1 MYKDLNIYKRT
12 YVIEELD
19 NQLKS
24 LEYNSY
30 LSNNYGKSNIRYL
43 MYLNIISSLE
53 EIRFNL
59 IQQEFLAFVKTL
71 IKV

>member
-24 LEYNSY
+24 LEYHSY
-30 LSNNYGKSNIRYL
+30 LSNNYGKYNIRYL
-43 MYLNIISSLE
+43 MYLNIITSLE

>member
-24 LEYNSY
+24 LEYHSY

-43 MYLNIISSLE
+43 MYLNIITSLE

-71 IKV
+71 NKV

>member
-12 YVIEELD
+12 FIIKELG
-19 NQLKS
+19 NQIKFLD
-24 LEYNSY
+24 YNSC

-43 MYLNIISSLE
+43 MYLNTISSLE

>member
-12 YVIEELD
+12 YIIKELG
-19 NQLKS
+19 NQIKFLD
-24 LEYNSY
+24 YNSY

-43 MYLNIISSLE
+43 MYLNIITSLE

>member
-30 LSNNYGKSNIRYL
+30 LSSNYGKSNIRYL

>member
-30 LSNNYGKSNIRYL
+30 LSSNYGKSNIRYL
-43 MYLNIISSLE
+43 MYLNIISSLQ

-71 IKV
+71 NKV

>member
-24 LEYNSY
+24 LEYHSY

-43 MYLNIISSLE
+43 MYLNIITSLE

>member
-12 YVIEELD
+12 YVIVELD

-24 LEYNSY
+24 LEYNFY

-71 IKV
+71 NKV

>member
-30 LSNNYGKSNIRYL
+30 LSSNYGKSNIRYL

-71 IKV
+71 NKV

>member
-12 YVIEELD
+12 FIIKELG
-19 NQLKS
+19 NQIKFLD
-24 LEYNSY
+24 YNSY

>member
-43 MYLNIISSLE
+43 MYLNT
-53 EIRFNL
+53 IRNQ
-59 IQQEFLAFVKTL
+59 I
-71 IKV
+71 

>member
-12 YVIEELD
+12 FIIKELG
-19 NQLKS
+19 NQIKFLD
-24 LEYNSY
+24 YNSY

-43 MYLNIISSLE
+43 MYLNTITSLE

>member
-53 EIRFNL
+53 KIRFNL

>member
-19 NQLKS
+19 NQIKFLD
-24 LEYNSY
+24 YNSY

-43 MYLNIISSLE
+43 MYLNTITSLE

-71 IKV
+71 NKV

>member
-24 LEYNSY
+24 LEYNFY

-71 IKV
+71 NKV

>member
-12 YVIEELD
+12 YIIKELG
-19 NQLKS
+19 NQIKFLD
-24 LEYNSY
+24 YNSY

-43 MYLNIISSLE
+43 MYLNTITSLE

>member
-12 YVIEELD
+12 FIIKELG
-19 NQLKS
+19 NQIKFLD
-24 LEYNSY
+24 YNSY

-43 MYLNIISSLE
+43 MYLNTITNLE

>member
-1 MYKDLNIYKRT
+1 MYKDLKIYKRT

-24 LEYNSY
+24 LEYNFY

-71 IKV
+71 NKV

>member
-1 MYKDLNIYKRT
+1 MYKDLNVYKRT
-12 YVIEELD
+12 FIIKELG
-19 NQLKS
+19 NQIKFLD
-24 LEYNSY
+24 YNSY

-43 MYLNIISSLE
+43 MYLNTITSLE

>member
-30 LSNNYGKSNIRYL
+30 LSNNYGKSNMRYL
-43 MYLNIISSLE
+43 MYLNTITSLE